1 MRLLDP
7 ISQNKPD
14 SSPVRKTPA
23 MRLAI
28 LVVSSLASSLFA
40 SSCSLTS
47 SFSQPAASEDL
58 AIVAAHYL
66 EAHLFEPSFGGQVF
80 CATEMLHVDQQGTA
94 IKAYVW
100 AMCIEYY
107 EDNQILQAGTAA
119 SEPLM
124 VYMIEYEGS
133 TLASG
138 FAEPRDGSLFA
149 DDIIRMF
156 PVEAV
161 ERMCLEDIDCKNAR
175 MQLLEAGIEE
185 QVKRAYNLPIATQP
199 GD

>member
-1 MRLLDP
+1 MR
-7 ISQNKPD
+7 I
-14 SSPVRKTPA
+14 
-23 MRLAI
+23 AI

-40 SSCSLTS
+40 SSCSLVS
-47 SFSQPAASEDL
+47 SFGQPAASEDL
-58 AIVAAHYL
+58 AIVAAQYL

-107 EDNQILQAGTAA
+107 EDNQILQAGSAA
-119 SEPLM
+119 SEPLL

-133 TLASG
+133 TLATG
-138 FAEPRDGSLFA
+138 FAEPRGGSLFA
-149 DDIIRMF
+149 EDIKRIF
-156 PVEAV
+156 PDGALAK
-161 ERMCLEDIDCKNAR
+161 MCLEDIDCKNAR
-175 MQLLEAGIEE
+175 RQRLEAGIEE
-185 QVKRAYNLPIATQP
+185 QVKRAYNLPIATRP